1 MSKAWNWIKGAGGW
15 LVSGSS
21 SLYLYGAIAAAGA
34 AAVGGAAWW
43 HSAKVE
49 AGYHRGYAVATG
61 EHQAAVNRSLIL
73 QAERIATLSNELT
86 EALNAYSITSNALA
100 GARAGADHRGQR
112 VRAVAA
118 GPELEQRLG
127 ASECG
132 VARTFAAGA
141 FRTAQTCRDNVAE
154 LGLGVGGLVESSA
167 SAHYEHARAEALI
180 RFTAPRAPRAPSVY
194 KAQE

>member
-1 MSKAWNWIKGAGGW
+1 MSRAWTWIKGAGGW

-21 SLYLYGAIAAAGA
+21 SLYLYGAIGA

-49 AGYHRGYAVATG
+49 SGYQRGYSVATG
-61 EHQAAVNRSLIL
+61 EHQAAVNRSLLL

-100 GARAGADHRGQR
+100 SARTGAEYRGHR

-127 ASECG
+127 AAECG
-132 VARTFAAGA
+132 VARTFGAGA
-141 FRTAQTCRDNVAE
+141 FRTAAACRDDVAA
-154 LGLGVGGLVESSA
+154 LGLGTGGLVESAA
-167 SAHYEHARAEALI
+167 SAHYEHARAEALM
-180 RFTAPRAPRAPSVY
+180 RFSMPRTPFKKPTPET
-194 KAQE
+194 QP